1 MRIGHVTS
9 SISRNGAGVS
19 KVVRDLAETQA
30 AYNDT
35 IHVFTLLDRFT
46 KTDQPHNNRITVTA
60 CPVTFMPRLGYSR
73 PLRNAF
79 RAHASSVD
87 LIHMHGL
94 WMYPNKVAGNVARK
108 SVVPYIMSPH
118 GMLEPWGVNRS
129 KWKKKIIGLLFE
141 WRNIKKACCIHACS
155 EQEYLNIRLFGYKG
169 PVAVVPLGL
178 TQDEFKHA
186 LCPASNSQYD
196 VMLKNDFHGKRIL
209 LFLSRL
215 HFKKGVESLL
225 KAWETVRNCFPGW
238 CLVIAGDGEVDYVAT
253 LKAQVSTA
261 GLDDSV
267 AFIGAVHGEEKWA
280 LLKRA
285 EIFVLPTLSEN
296 FGLVVAEALACAVP
310 VITTKGA
317 PWNDLEV
324 EKCGWWI
331 DTGTMPLA
339 ACLSGAL
346 SLSPDCLAEMGKH
359 GRRLVEHDYLIERT
373 ARMLREVYGWMLHG
387 GSAPDCVRLD

>member
-1 MRIGHVTS
+1 MRIGHITS

-35 IHVFTLLDRFT
+35 IHVFTLLDQFT
-46 KTDQPHNNRITVTA
+46 RIDQPHNSRITVTA
-60 CPVTFMPRLGYSR
+60 CPVTFMPRFGYSE
-73 PLRNAF
+73 PMQKAF
-79 RAHASSVD
+79 RTHASSID

-94 WMYPNKVAGNVARK
+94 WMYPNRVAGNVAQK
-108 SVVPYIMSPH
+108 TAIPYIMSPH
-118 GMLEPWGVNRS
+118 GMLEPWGLNRS
-129 KWKKKIIGLLFE
+129 RWKKRITGMLFE
-141 WRNIKKACCIHACS
+141 YRNIGKACCLHACS

-178 TQDEFKHA
+178 TQDELEHASCSESASRIDLMFKTI
-186 LCPASNSQYD
+186 
-196 VMLKNDFHGKRIL
+196 FHGKRIL

-215 HFKKGVESLL
+215 HCTKGVDLLL
-225 KAWETVRNCFPGW
+225 KAWEAVRNSFPEW
-238 CLVIAGDGEVDYVAT
+238 RLVIAGDGEVDYVAT

-280 LLKRA
+280 LMKQA

-310 VITTKGA
+310 VITTKNA
-317 PWNDLEV
+317 PWKDLEV
-324 EKCGWWI
+324 EKCGWWVG
-331 DTGTMPLA
+331 TGTVPLTI
-339 ACLSGAL
+339 CLSGAL
-346 SLSPDCLAEMGKH
+346 SLAPENLAEMGKR
-359 GRRLVEHDYLIERT
+359 GRRLVEHKYLIEKA
-373 ARMLREVYGWMLHG
+373 ARMLRGVYGWMLNG

>member
-1 MRIGHVTS
+1 MRIGHITS

-19 KVVRDLAETQA
+19 KVVRDLAETQVI
-30 AYNDT
+30 YDDT
-35 IHVFTLLDRFT
+35 IHIFTLLDQFT

-60 CPVTFMPRLGYSR
+60 CPVTFMPRFGYSV
-73 PLRNAF
+73 PLQNAL
-79 RAHASSVD
+79 RTHASSVD

-94 WMYPNKVAGNVARK
+94 WMYPNQVAGNMARK
-108 SVVPYIMSPH
+108 STIPYIMSPH
-118 GMLEPWGVNRS
+118 GMLEPWGLNRS
-129 KWKKKIIGLLFE
+129 RWKKKITGMLFE
-141 WRNIKKACCIHACS
+141 WTNIKKASCLHACS

-186 LCPASNSQYD
+186 LCSVSASQD
-196 VMLKNDFHGKRIL
+196 GLTFKNIFHGKRVL

-225 KAWETVRNCFPGW
+225 KAWDEIGNDFPGW
-238 CLVIAGDGEVDYVAT
+238 RLVIAGDGEVDYVAS
-253 LKAQVSTA
+253 LKEQVSQD

-267 AFIGAVHGEEKWA
+267 VFIGAVHGEEKWA
-280 LLKRA
+280 LMKQA

-296 FGLVVAEALACAVP
+296 FGLVVAEALACAIP

-317 PWNDLEV
+317 PWDDLET

-339 ACLSGAL
+339 TCLSGAL
-346 SLSPDCLAEMGKH
+346 SLASDCLAEMGKR
-359 GRRLVEHDYLIERT
+359 GRLLVERDYLIEKT
-373 ARMLREVYGWMLHG
+373 ARMLRGVYGWMLKG
-387 GSAPDCVRLD
+387 GTAPDCVRFD